1 MIDNKTLTEL
11 SEFQEKIDAFVSS
24 HSWSELT
31 PLLEKRQCFLSEIF
45 SNISVL
51 TGRDKELA
59 RQIIQQVTEQDKKWV
74 EFIQYE
80 KKTMQQQ
87 RLNLKRSRASIKAY
101 E

>member
-11 SEFQEKIDAFVSS
+11 SEFQKKIDAFVTS

-31 PLLEKRQCFLSEIF
+31 QLLEQRQCFLNEIF

-59 RQIIQQVTEQDKKWV
+59 RQIIHQITEQDKKWV
-74 EFIQYE
+74 ELIQYE
-80 KKTMQQQ
+80 KKAMQQQ